1 MAIKNKKI
9 QKAPE
14 PLDPNKVPTGIPGLD
29 DLISGG
35 LEKNSNVVV
44 MGGPG
49 SGKTT
54 FLVQFL
60 VNGAIKYKEPG
71 MLLTFEEQK
80 ETLVRHMSNF
90 GWDLDA
96 LEEEGLFTIITY
108 KPHEVKKLLDE
119 GGGMIWDSIH
129 SIGAK
134 RLAIDSLSTYAM
146 LFDTN
151 YQMRES
157 QLLLFDL
164 LRKWD
169 ITTLLSGES
178 KSNTT
183 VNQITGMEYLTD
195 GVFVLHHPRQGNA
208 RVRALEI
215 LKLRGIG
222 HSQKICPFE
231 FIEGKGIEVYP
242 EEDIFSEIK

>member
-9 QKAPE
+9 AKEPAPLN
-14 PLDPNKVPTGIPGLD
+14 PDRVPTGIPGLD
-29 DLISGG
+29 DLLSGG
-35 LEKNSNVVV
+35 FEKESNVLV

-60 VNGAIKYKEPG
+60 INGVLKYKEPG
-71 MLLTFEEQK
+71 IFLTFEEQK
-80 ETLVRHMSNF
+80 ETIVKHMGNF
-90 GWDLDA
+90 GWDLDQ
-96 LEEEGLFTIITY
+96 LEEDGMFTIITY

-134 RLAIDSLSTYAM
+134 RLAVDSLSTYAM

-169 ITTLLSGES
+169 ITTLLSGEAKNAS
-178 KSNTT
+178 ALK
-183 VNQITGMEYLTD
+183 QFTGMEYLTD
-195 GVFVLHHPRQGNA
+195 GVILLHHPRQGNT
-208 RVRALEI
+208 RIRALEI

-242 EEDIFSEIK
+242 EEDVFSEM

>member
-1 MAIKNKKI
+1 MATRNKK
-9 QKAPE
+9 APKE
-14 PLDPNKVPTGIPGLD
+14 PEALDPNRAPTGIPGLD
-29 DLISGG
+29 DLITGG
-35 LEKNSNVVV
+35 IERESNVLV

-60 VNGAIKYKEPG
+60 VNGALKYNEPG
-71 MLLTFEEQK
+71 LFLTFEEQK
-80 ETLVRHMSNF
+80 ETLVKHMSNF
-90 GWDLDA
+90 GWDLNA
-96 LEEEGLFTIITY
+96 LEDEGMFTIITY

-129 SIGAK
+129 SIKAK
-134 RLAIDSLSTYAM
+134 RLAVDSLSTYAM

-164 LRKWD
+164 LRKWN
-169 ITTLLSGES
+169 ITTLLSGEAKNAS
-178 KSNTT
+178 AIR
-183 VNQITGMEYLTD
+183 QFTGMEYLTD
-195 GVFVLHHPRQGNA
+195 GVILLHHPRQGNV
-208 RVRALEI
+208 RIRALEI
-215 LKLRGIG
+215 LKLRGVG

-242 EEDIFSEIK
+242 DEDVFSEM